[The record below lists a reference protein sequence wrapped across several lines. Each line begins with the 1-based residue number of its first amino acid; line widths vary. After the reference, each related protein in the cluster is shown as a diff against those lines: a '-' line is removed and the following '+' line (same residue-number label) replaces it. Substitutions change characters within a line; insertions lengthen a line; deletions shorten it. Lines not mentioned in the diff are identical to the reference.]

1 MQATVSTPV
10 NNTATSGTV
19 NYCAW
24 CGRPLRRRISYGTVG
39 VSHGICPAC
48 ANAMLKGIQAATR
61 TKKD

>member
-1 MQATVSTPV
+1 V

-61 TKKD
+61 TKED